1 MGACSATME
10 ESTRGIRDQE
20 ASIPDAARFRQYAEE
35 ALRWADQSKTER
47 ERRVLIELADAW
59 TQAAIESEK
68 PVVVHYSS
76 PQYRIP

>member
-1 MGACSATME
+1 ME
-10 ESTRGIRDQE
+10 SPTQTIRGQDG
-20 ASIPDAARFRQYAEE
+20 SISDAARFRQYAEE